1 MKNLLK
7 GIGCAAL
14 ALTLA
19 GCTVGGDTAAETTSS
34 TASSAA
40 EETASANEGPFTV
53 GILQLVQHD
62 ALDAATKGFKDAL
75 TAEFG
80 DNVTFDEQ
88 NAAGDTATA
97 NTIAA
102 SLVSENCDLIMAN
115 ATAALQAVSS
125 ATSDIPVLGTS
136 VTDYAEALSLS
147 DYTAGDPIGTNVSG
161 TSDGVSYE
169 AQAEL
174 FDELVPDAQNVG
186 ILYCSAEPNSVVQAA
201 AMKEI
206 LEGKGKTVTEYAFA
220 DTNDIASVTQTA
232 CQDSD
237 VIYIPTDNT
246 AASCTEAIN
255 NVALPAG
262 VPIIAGEEGIASGC
276 GIATLSISYY
286 DLGYQTGEM
295 AVKILKGEADVSEM
309 GVESQTNLTKE
320 YVASRCEELGI
331 TVPEGYTAI
340 EE

>member
-7 GIGCAAL
+7 GISSVGIAL
-14 ALTLA
+14 AIT
-19 GCTVGGDTAAETTSS
+19 GCTVGGTAGTATSTDTTTK
-34 TASSAA
+34 ASDQY
-40 EETASANEGPFTV
+40 TV
-53 GILQLVQHD
+53 GILQLVQHP
-62 ALDAATKGFKDAL
+62 ALDAATKGFKEVL
-75 TAEFG
+75 TEEFG

-102 SLVSENCDLIMAN
+102 SLVGENCDLILAN

-125 ATSDIPVLGTS
+125 ATSDIPVLGTA
-136 VTDYAEALSLS
+136 VTDYGAALSIS
-147 DYTAGDPIGTNVSG
+147 DYQSGKPIGTNVSG
-161 TSDGVSYE
+161 TSDGISYE
-169 AQAEL
+169 AQVEL
-174 FDELVPDAQNVG
+174 FDELVPNAKNVG
-186 ILYCSAEPNSVVQAA
+186 ILYCSAEPNSVVQAEEMNKQLTKA
-201 AMKEI
+201 
-206 LEGKGKTVTEYAFA
+206 GYTVSEFAFS
-220 DTNDIASVTQTA
+220 DSNDIASVTQTA

-255 NVALPAG
+255 NVAEPAG

-286 DLGYQTGEM
+286 ELGRQTGEM
-295 AVKILKGEADVSEM
+295 AVKILKGESKVSEM
-309 GVESQTNLTKE
+309 SVESQTELTKE
-320 YVASRCEELGI
+320 YVKSRCDKLGI
-331 TVPEGYTAI
+331 KVPDTYTAI

>member
-1 MKNLLK
+1 MKKLVK
-7 GIGCAAL
+7 GLSSAMMAL
-14 ALTLA
+14 ALV
-19 GCTVGGDTAAETTSS
+19 GCTVGGEPTAQTSTQSTNSGDDTY
-34 TASSAA
+34 
-40 EETASANEGPFTV
+40 TV
-53 GILQLVQHD
+53 GILQLVQHP
-62 ALDAATKGFKDAL
+62 ALDAATEGFKDAL
-75 TAEFG
+75 SDALG
-80 DNVTFDEQ
+80 DKVTFDEQ

-102 SLVSENCDLIMAN
+102 SLVGENCDLILAN

-125 ATSDIPVLGTS
+125 ATSDIPVLGTA
-136 VTDYAEALSLS
+136 VTDYGAALSLS
-147 DYTAGDPIGTNVSG
+147 NYDASKPIGTNVSG
-161 TSDGVSYE
+161 TSDGISYE

-174 FDELVPDAQNVG
+174 FTELVPDAKNVG
-186 ILYCSAEPNSVVQAA
+186 ILYCSAEPNSVVQAE
-201 AMKEI
+201 AMEEELTK
-206 LEGKGKTVTEYAFA
+206 LGYTVSEYVFS

-255 NVALPAG
+255 NVAEPAG

-286 DLGYQTGEM
+286 ELGKQTGEM
-295 AVKILKGEADVSEM
+295 AVKILTGEEKVSDM
-309 GVESQTNLTKE
+309 PIESQTNLTKE
-320 YVASRCEELGI
+320 YVKSRCDKLGI
-331 TVPEGYTAI
+331 KVPEGYTAI